1 MGSDM
6 IKPWLL
12 RFHRWLTLV
21 FAVPLAVIILT
32 GLILSVEPAA
42 QIGAARPGTLSA
54 DRMVDLLARHDP
66 EGKAR
71 SLTFRAYEGRLSIG
85 GVRPDDTIDV
95 DVSSGAEL
103 AEDGALSNL
112 FYYSRVLHETLMLDL
127 GWLVHVSTMAMI
139 LLMALGIAMGWPR
152 FANSVSGWHKGL
164 AWGLLPLL
172 VLSPLTGLF
181 LAWGISFTGTA
192 PAAPAAAPMT
202 MVEAVRQ
209 VGAAH
214 DLTGLVWIRGRAGR
228 LLARVV
234 DSGEYRV
241 YAVTR
246 DGLVPGPRNWVRLL
260 HEGNFAGMWSVLMN
274 VVISLAFVALMATG
288 LIIWARRRFRKR
300 RPRSSRASAAPVGTP
315 A

>member
-1 MGSDM
+1 M

-12 RFHRWLTLV
+12 RLHRWLTLV
-21 FAVPLAVIILT
+21 FALPLAVIVAT
-32 GLILSVEPAA
+32 GLVLSFEPMA
-42 QIGAARPGTLSA
+42 QIGAAQPGALTA
-54 DRMVDLLARHDP
+54 ERVVDLLQRHDP

-71 SLTFRAYEGRLSIG
+71 SLTFRAYEHRLSIG

-95 DVSSGAEL
+95 DVRTGAEL
-103 AEDGALSNL
+103 TEDGTLSNL

-139 LLMALGIAMGWPR
+139 LLMVLGIAMGWPR
-152 FANSVSGWHKGL
+152 LANTLSGWHKGI

-181 LAWGISFTGTA
+181 LAWGISFTGTPPA
-192 PAAPAAAPMT
+192 TPAAPPVT
-202 MVEAVRQ
+202 MVEAIRQ

-214 DLTGLVWIRGRAGR
+214 DLTSLVWIRGRGGR

-234 DSGEYRV
+234 DGGEYRV
-241 YAVTR
+241 FAVTR
-246 DGLVPGPRNWVRLL
+246 DGLVPSTRNWVRLL
-260 HEGNFAGMWSVLMN
+260 HEGNFAGIWSVVMN
-274 VVISLAFVALMATG
+274 LVISIAMVALMATG
-288 LIIWARRRFRKR
+288 LVIWARRRFRKR
-300 RPRSSRASAAPVGTP
+300 RPRPSRTAPQAVTT

>member
-1 MGSDM
+1 MRSDD
-6 IKPWLL
+6 I
-12 RFHRWLTLV
+12 
-21 FAVPLAVIILT
+21 
-32 GLILSVEPAA
+32 
-42 QIGAARPGTLSA
+42 
-54 DRMVDLLARHDP
+54 
-66 EGKAR
+66 
-71 SLTFRAYEGRLSIG
+71 
-85 GVRPDDTIDV
+85 IDV

-103 AEDGALSNL
+103 TEDGALSNL

-152 FANSVSGWHKGL
+152 FANSVSGWHKGV

-181 LAWGISFTGTA
+181 LAWGISFTGTP
-192 PAAPAAAPMT
+192 PATPAAAPMT

-234 DSGEYRV
+234 DGGEYRV
-241 YAVTR
+241 FAVTR
-246 DGLVPGPRNWVRLL
+246 EGLVPGPRNWVRLL
-260 HEGNFAGMWSVLMN
+260 HEGNFAGMWSALMN
-274 VVISLAFVALMATG
+274 VVISTAFVALMATD
-288 LIIWARRRFRKR
+288 LVIWARRRFRKR
-300 RPRSSRASAAPVGTP
+300 RPRSFRASAAPVGTP

>member
-21 FAVPLAVIILT
+21 FAMPLAVIILT

-95 DVSSGAEL
+95 DVSSGVEL
-103 AEDGALSNL
+103 TEDGALSNL

-152 FANSVSGWHKGL
+152 FANSVSGWHKGV

-181 LAWGISFTGTA
+181 LAWGISFTGTP
-192 PAAPAAAPMT
+192 PATPASAPMT

-234 DSGEYRV
+234 DGGEYRV
-241 YAVTR
+241 FAVTR
-246 DGLVPGPRNWVRLL
+246 EGLVPSPRNWVRLL

-274 VVISLAFVALMATG
+274 VVISIAFVALMTTG

-300 RPRSSRASAAPVGTP
+300 RPRPSRATTAPVGTP